1 MDGGGKYL
9 VWQRRHAIPAGTP
22 CCNCT
27 TPLQGPWCYNCGQ
40 SSHDFHRSAW
50 HLATEAFESFFH
62 ADGRLWRTLGRLFRN
77 PAKLTRDYLAGKRAP
92 QIPPLRLFLVVLL
105 LLFLVANSVT
115 RDLSL
120 VHFNDPPAEVQ
131 KRVQNSQV
139 HLGLSPQYDAAAT
152 AWLHAHLGRAVA
164 HPDALASA
172 IRDRAESFA
181 FLMLPISALIL
192 SLIFAFRRGFVL
204 FDHLVFSMHSLS
216 FQGLLIITV
225 ILGNLVTGG
234 RADLLFWAAPLH
246 LFAHMRGVYGTRT
259 FGTLVRMG
267 VLFMASSIGFA
278 VLVAGLVVAGLEG
291 VGG

>member
-9 VWQRRHAIPAGTP
+9 VWQRRHGVPAGTP
-22 CCNCT
+22 CCNCA

-50 HLATEAFESFFH
+50 QLATEAFESFFH

-77 PAKLTRDYLAGKRAP
+77 PAKLTRDFLAGKRAP

-105 LLFLVANSVT
+105 LLFLVGNPIINSGG
-115 RDLSL
+115 LL
-120 VHFNDPPAEVQ
+120 HFDTPPAEAQTAVQ
-131 KRVQNSQV
+131 KSQV
-139 HLGLSPQYDAAAT
+139 HLGLSPQWDAAAT
-152 AWLHAHLGRAVA
+152 AWLHTHLGRAMA

-172 IRDRAESFA
+172 MRDRAETFA
-181 FLMLPISALIL
+181 FLMLPLSALIL

-225 ILGNLVTGG
+225 ILGNMATGG
-234 RADLLFWAAPLH
+234 RAGVLLWAAPVH
-246 LFAHMRGVYGTRT
+246 LFAHMRGVYGTRVL
-259 FGTLVRMG
+259 GTLVRMA
-267 VLFMASSIGFA
+267 VLFTVSSVGFA
-278 VLVAGLVVAGLEG
+278 LLLAGLVVAGLEG
-291 VGG
+291 LRG